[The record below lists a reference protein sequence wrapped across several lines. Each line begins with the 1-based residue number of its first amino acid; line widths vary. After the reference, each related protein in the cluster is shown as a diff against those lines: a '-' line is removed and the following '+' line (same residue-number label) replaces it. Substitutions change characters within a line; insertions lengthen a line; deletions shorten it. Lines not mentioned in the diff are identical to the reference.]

1 MKEKLNE
8 RQLFIF
14 PECSKSKI
22 KSFIG
27 IITSEE
33 EWKHTSGALTE
44 MPNGSKRKKHSRSRF
59 IPKFKD
65 LHREFFYL
73 LHKRNRRIFT
83 LKEYMRFQFI
93 T

>member
-14 PECSKSKI
+14 PECKNFQSKI
-22 KSFIG
+22 KLFIG

-44 MPNGSKRKKHSRSRF
+44 MDQKG
-59 IPKFKD
+59 
-65 LHREFFYL
+65 
-73 LHKRNRRIFT
+73 RN
-83 LKEYMRFQFI
+83 MS
-93 T
+93 

>member
-14 PECSKSKI
+14 PECSQSKI
-22 KSFIG
+22 KLFIG

-44 MPNGSKRKKHSRSRF
+44 MDKKGRNMSRSRF

-65 LHREFFYL
+65 LHREFFCL
-73 LHKRNRRIFT
+73 L
-83 LKEYMRFQFI
+83 Q
-93 T
+93 